1 MQLITELTQAGNI
14 TRGKSRSVPAPER
27 TRMKKKHVH
36 SRFEEN
42 RDAPAHR
49 WGMPL
54 LRSKI
59 PQHSQDTK
67 YADSP

>member
-27 TRMKKKHVH
+27 TRMKKKNVH
-36 SRFEEN
+36 S
-42 RDAPAHR
+42 

-59 PQHSQDTK
+59 PPHSQDTK

>member
-1 MQLITELTQAGNI
+1 MQLITKLAQAGNI
-14 TRGKSRSVPAPER
+14 TRGKSRSVTAPER
-27 TRMKKKHVH
+27 TRMQKKHVH

-59 PQHSQDTK
+59 PPRSQDTK